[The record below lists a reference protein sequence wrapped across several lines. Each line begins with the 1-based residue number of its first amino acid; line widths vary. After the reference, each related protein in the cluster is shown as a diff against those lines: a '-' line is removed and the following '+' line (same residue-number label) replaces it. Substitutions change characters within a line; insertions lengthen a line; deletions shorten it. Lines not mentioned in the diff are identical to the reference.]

1 MAKINDAQLSEVA
14 NQSQIF
20 FVNVPQHDQKNQQ
33 VLSVLASEQ
42 QQVLPVAV
50 MQQAKVETSSSMNN
64 TAGAS
69 QNQTLA
75 FTVKLPVDTP
85 KQKKI
90 LPKPSSTSNSATTAN
105 NNKPF
110 QWSRPPGRVSTNND
124 DQSTGKGL
132 TITPINTDH
141 DTMEAAHVL
150 ATAADV
156 TMAADAR
163 RKAQQ
168 HDDDMAMMVDDTP
181 SNVTNEETVQCE
193 EDEQKHHPQQMGT
206 ITANI
211 IDENGQEHTVILSTE
226 EAQQLL
232 GSQGA
237 IIVDGGRP
245 SAFQLN
251 EPPLLISDGQP
262 ISIQQAQPQ
271 TFLSPFALD
280 QAQLQALLTQAGIDP
295 NTPLTIEQIDP
306 NQQQQQQQQQQVATI
321 CTSPGGTQYTVLT
334 QTPSQQQYILQTAP
348 MNELPVAHAPPPTLQ
363 LIAPKED
370 PSSPPKRRA
379 FAVKSTTPTTAA
391 ETFDEINSNDRPRRK
406 IFATKSTVAS
416 AGKTLLLRHSPSP

>member
-1 MAKINDAQLSEVA
+1 MSTPIHSGNTFVAKINDAQLSEVA

-20 FVNVPQHDQKNQQ
+20 FVNMPQHDQKNQQ

-50 MQQAKVETSSSMNN
+50 MQQAKVETSS
-64 TAGAS
+64 AVGAS

-90 LPKPSSTSNSATTAN
+90 LPKPSSTSNSAAN
-105 NNKPF
+105 ANSNKPF
-110 QWSRPPGRVSTNND
+110 QWSRPPGRVSTNLD
-124 DQSTGKGL
+124 EQSTGKGL

-168 HDDDMAMMVDDTP
+168 HDDDMAMMVDETP

-237 IIVDGGRP
+237 IIVDGGRRSP
-245 SAFQLN
+245 SRIGELHLCF
-251 EPPLLISDGQP
+251 S
-262 ISIQQAQPQ
+262 
-271 TFLSPFALD
+271 LS
-280 QAQLQALLTQAGIDP
+280 
-295 NTPLTIEQIDP
+295 
-306 NQQQQQQQQQQVATI
+306 
-321 CTSPGGTQYTVLT
+321 
-334 QTPSQQQYILQTAP
+334 LQTVNRFPFSKLNHKRSFRRSRSIKLNYKLCSPKPASIR
-348 MNELPVAHAPPPTLQ
+348 TL
-363 LIAPKED
+363 
-370 PSSPPKRRA
+370 
-379 FAVKSTTPTTAA
+379 
-391 ETFDEINSNDRPRRK
+391 
-406 IFATKSTVAS
+406 
-416 AGKTLLLRHSPSP
+416 H